1 MHKLKT
7 VKIIFRKKLL
17 ALHCAYDL
25 SHFTNYETSANFL
38 QKSYYSNLHWETV
51 KINYIFLCWIVNL
64 LHIQGSTTVNT
75 SGHISGHYRCGH
87 LAMTY
92 TSLCSLLILGDNL
105 SRVDKKSV
113 LEGILLYE
121 FLLDFFV
128 ILFLIF
134 FVTWEGVGALQTE
147 EGSFNGSLY
156 GTESDMRFTFC
167 AAAICYILNDWSTID
182 REKMAEYIIKS
193 MVLTNIVNKDL

>member
-1 MHKLKT
+1 
-7 VKIIFRKKLL
+7 
-17 ALHCAYDL
+17 
-25 SHFTNYETSANFL
+25 
-38 QKSYYSNLHWETV
+38 
-51 KINYIFLCWIVNL
+51 
-64 LHIQGSTTVNT
+64 
-75 SGHISGHYRCGH
+75 
-87 LAMTY
+87 MTY

-113 LEGILLYE
+113 LEGTLLNE
-121 FLLDFFV
+121 FFLHDFSV